1 MSQKSAILDRA
12 SQWDKICFP
21 VESVP
26 VASFLP
32 EGYSL
37 RASDRA
43 RAIVGSMEDDTK
55 HIFAFQSNDYS
66 LIPNS
71 LLREV
76 AESCLPNHRLD
87 ARYNDRG
94 EFNLNL
100 ILPDEINITSGTAS
114 KQVEDR
120 LFKSIILNNS
130 YSGKTPF
137 SLQGTAMKEHRV
149 TESGQRMRVS
159 YYREICTNG
168 LMGWADD
175 FMSMD
180 EYLTWLLNGKPTK
193 HKRVEKVKDAEVV
206 EYSNTS
212 VEREV
217 ETLVKRKFHHI
228 GLDLELFKKQL
239 CQIFRTFST
248 QAHGLAVAPTVS
260 VFQKLAA
267 TPTPEQLATV
277 LAETGLP
284 KALARAAMERMA
296 YEQQELGSEANLW
309 LAYNAVNYSLFN
321 TQTSLSI
328 NDRFRIDETAF
339 HKMAELAMK

>member
-12 SQWDKICFP
+12 TQWDKICFP

-26 VASFLP
+26 VATLLP

-43 RAIVGSMEDDTK
+43 QAIVGSIDDQK

-71 LLREV
+71 LLRDV
-76 AESCLPNHRLD
+76 AETCLPNHRLD
-87 ARYNDRG
+87 VRYNDRG

-137 SLQGTAMKEHRV
+137 SLQGTALKEHRI
-149 TESGQRMRVS
+149 TETGQRMRVS

-175 FMSMD
+175 FMSLD
-180 EYLTWLLNGKPTK
+180 EYLTWLLNGQPTK
-193 HKRVEKVKDAEVV
+193 HKRVEKVKPAELV
-206 EYSNTS
+206 EVSRTTT
-212 VEREV
+212 EREIEV
-217 ETLVKRKFHHI
+217 LVKRQFHHK

-239 CQIFRTFST
+239 CQIFHTFSNQT
-248 QAHGLAVAPTVS
+248 HGLAVAPTVE
-260 VFQKLAA
+260 VFQKLAKVPA
-267 TPTPEQLATV
+267 PEQLATI
-277 LAETGLP
+277 LTETGLP
-284 KALARAAMERMA
+284 KALARDAMERMA
-296 YEQQELGSEANLW
+296 FEEKQLASGANLW
-309 LAYNAVNYSLFN
+309 LAYNAVNYALFN
-321 TQTSLSI
+321 SQTSLSI
-328 NDRFRIDETAF
+328 NDRFKLDEAAF
-339 HKMAELAMK
+339 HKMAELATK